1 MTEHIVPKKVYILV
15 FAILMV
21 FTALTTAVAYI
32 DLGPFNAVVALAIAV
47 CKASLVVLFFMH
59 MKYNPGMT
67 RIVLAAAVGWLAML
81 LTLTLSDVN
90 TRKWLPAPQGWVSS
104 ATPPSRP

>member
-1 MTEHIVPKKVYILV
+1 MSEHIVPKKVYVLV
-15 FAILMV
+15 FVTLIV

-32 DLGPFNAVVALAIAV
+32 DLGPFNTVAALAIAV

-67 RIVLAAAVGWLAML
+67 RIVLAAAVGWLAIL
-81 LTLTLSDVN
+81 LALTLSDFN
-90 TRKWLPAPQGWVSS
+90 TRGWLPVPQGWESS
-104 ATPPSRP
+104 ASPANRH

>member
-15 FAILMV
+15 FTILIA
-21 FTALTTAVAYI
+21 FTALTTFVAYI
-32 DLGPFNAVVALAIAV
+32 DLGPFNTVAALAIAV

-67 RIVLAAAVGWLAML
+67 RIVLAVAVGWLAIL
-81 LTLTLSDVN
+81 LALTLSDVN
-90 TRKWLPAPQGWVSS
+90 TRHWLPAPECWESS
-104 ATPPSRP
+104 AIPPSSR

>member
-15 FAILMV
+15 FAILIA

-32 DLGPFNAVVALAIAV
+32 DLGPFNTVVALAIAV

-59 MKYNPGMT
+59 MKYTPGMT
-67 RIVLAAAVGWLAML
+67 RIVLAAAVCWLAIL
-81 LTLTLSDVN
+81 LALTLSDSN
-90 TRKWLPAPQGWVSS
+90 TRHWLPAPQGWESS
-104 ATPPSRP
+104 ASPPSGP

>member
-15 FAILMV
+15 FAILIA
-21 FTALTTAVAYI
+21 FTALTTAVAYT
-32 DLGPFNAVVALAIAV
+32 DLGPFNTVAALAIAV

-67 RIVLAAAVGWLAML
+67 RIVLAAALGWLAIL
-81 LTLTLSDVN
+81 LALTLSDVS
-90 TRKWLPAPQGWVSS
+90 TRHWLPAPQGWESS
-104 ATPPSRP
+104 VTPPSPR